1 MSSNRRELIFWIS
14 AWWPV
19 AVSVAIIVSESTEAF
34 GSNHTSGPFRWMF
47 QALFGPVS
55 DAHWEIIHHI
65 IRKSGHFLGY
75 GVVGLTWLRAWRM
88 TLRAARPLVQA
99 ALALL
104 GTALLACWDEWHQ
117 SFLPNRSSSA
127 WDVLLDCAGALFMV
141 SIVLAASGTRR
152 AGGQTYQ
159 ES

>member
-1 MSSNRRELIFWIS
+1 MSSNRRGLGFWIS

-19 AVSVAIIVSESTEAF
+19 AVSIAVIATESTEAF
-34 GSNHTSGPFRWMF
+34 GSNHTSGPLRWIF

-75 GVVGLTWLRAWRM
+75 GVVGLAWLRAWRM
-88 TLRAARPLVQA
+88 TLPAARPLAQA

-104 GTALLACWDEWHQ
+104 GTVLLASWDEWHQ
-117 SFLPNRSSSA
+117 SFLPNRTSSP
-127 WDVLLDCAGALFMV
+127 WDVLLDCVGAFFMV
-141 SIVLAASGTRR
+141 SIVLAAARKSRSR
-152 AGGQTYQ
+152 
-159 ES
+159 ESLQVS